1 MTTVPTVPVAQ
12 AAPAALAV
20 AAAPVAPIVPTLYS
34 LINETYALY
43 EANAAN
49 AANAVNVA
57 NNSYANCLITLLK
70 KYHLWPLMKVK
81 KFKGRSDI
89 VLLHNSYIRNNVD
102 NFKELYEQCRSVVLD
117 FSLERNNNV
126 VVTYANSIPERID
139 YNHYISSLYSAEDKV
154 YEAYDGTIIT
164 VYHYKDE
171 WYFGTSSCPDANS
184 SKFSHPTKTHG
195 NMLDEI
201 LSKYFNVP
209 LSTPPLPLPL
219 NPTMDAEGGVDS
231 EAGGDSGAEDASVK
245 LRRLFT
251 QHLDPNMAYEFII
264 VHYENKHIIDYTG
277 FLGEN
282 YMEMFHVNTKH
293 RSSLV
298 ETDIISSIIPSL
310 LEIGVKYPLPFSNIQ
325 EAYAHIQANPYS
337 YGLIVKKILA
347 DKVKLYKIS
356 TDAIN
361 YREETDPCHPNAW
374 MNILSVY
381 MKNKTEYTIKDYI
394 ANYNP
399 NLNLPLDN
407 NGQKIDPT
415 YLVHTIISTIK
426 DSLYAYYRATT
437 IYYPNYNRYKMN
449 KDMDKQFPPIIQYHL
464 AQLRNLQI
472 NTYKSKMITLHNVYH
487 YICQCNDV
495 NNIKTLIQFFAS
507 NPINE
512 MLPRT
517 SMCFAIMTSLLS

>member
-1 MTTVPTVPVAQ
+1 MNFVCSPTFPTVPAMTSVPVAQ
-12 AAPAALAV
+12 AAPATL
-20 AAAPVAPIVPTLYS
+20 VAPAPTLYS
-34 LINETYALY
+34 LINDTYALY
-43 EANAAN
+43 EANAA
-49 AANAVNVA
+49 NVA

-81 KFKGRSDI
+81 KFKGCSDI

-139 YNHYISSLYSAEDKV
+139 YNLYISSSYSAEDKV

-201 LSKYFNVP
+201 LSKYFDV
-209 LSTPPLPLPL
+209 PPLPPLPL
-219 NPTMDAEGGVDS
+219 NPAMDTEGGEES
-231 EAGGDSGAEDASVK
+231 EHGVVGGTEDASVK

-264 VHYENKHIIDYTG
+264 VHHENKHIIDYTG

-293 RSSLV
+293 RNSLV

-310 LEIGVKYPLPFSNIQ
+310 LEIGVKYPLQFSNIQ

-356 TDAIN
+356 TNAIN
-361 YREETDPCHPNAW
+361 YREETDPCHPNTW

-399 NLNLPLDN
+399 HLNLPLDN